1 MTFEGK
7 KTNKKY
13 KQNLVGNLKEAE
25 TKGMK

>member
-7 KTNKKY
+7 ERNKKY

-25 TKGMK
+25 TKEMK